1 MLGESAFR
9 HEKMIEVFWGFQQI
23 LWVNTLIN
31 IYVRIAYAVN
41 WIIQDYMEVLL
52 EEYQIK
58 EDTWLKAISVHFGKR
73 QKKAIEIWMNKNL
86 SFNVLKFIYQIKT
99 CFIKQQTL

>member
-41 WIIQDYMEVLL
+41 
-52 EEYQIK
+52 
-58 EDTWLKAISVHFGKR
+58 
-73 QKKAIEIWMNKNL
+73 
-86 SFNVLKFIYQIKT
+86 
-99 CFIKQQTL
+99 